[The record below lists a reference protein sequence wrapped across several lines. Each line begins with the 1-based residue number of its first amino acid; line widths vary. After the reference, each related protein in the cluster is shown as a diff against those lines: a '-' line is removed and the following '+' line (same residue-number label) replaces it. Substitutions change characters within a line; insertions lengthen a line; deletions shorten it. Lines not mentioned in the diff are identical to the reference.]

1 MTQEQIINVI
11 YRLQCCSSTI
21 AAELSTLLLTGD
33 KSCKSRF
40 SNLLLLN
47 DYITQF
53 KKYNTVAGSINCITE
68 EQFTT
73 MYNNASELCKLCDCG
88 TPFQSY
94 NSPYT
99 APLAN
104 ITLSPSPALVDDK
117 LIRSIPFT
125 FANTI
130 DATITRTSS
139 KNMITYAL
147 QRSYDNSSWTTLSS
161 NDATN
166 PVTTILGLTDLAQP
180 ANQNNYYVRAFV
192 SDEQV
197 PAGQAISAVASF
209 GIYQPVLYGYTTQS
223 NPTLVDLTTLVS
235 VPQGAGSGQLDY
247 ANSSADKTINGLF
260 FDFNAN
266 PNFRFC
272 IAYDD
277 SYGTLTSFSDGF
289 FNYISNFTSNTKT
302 LTFGDGT
309 VKTYKVYV
317 YNLTISSGT
326 YTINTY

>member
-21 AAELSTLLLTGD
+21 AAELSTLLLMGD

-53 KKYNTVAGSINCITE
+53 KKYNTIPGSINCITE
-68 EQFTT
+68 TDFQN

-94 NSPYT
+94 NSPYS

-104 ITLSPSPALVDDK
+104 IICSPTVTLIDNK

-125 FANTI
+125 FGNTI
-130 DATITRTSS
+130 DATITRTST

-147 QRSYDNSSWTTLSS
+147 QRSYDNSSWVTLTS
-161 NDATN
+161 NDAVN
-166 PVTTILGLTDLAQP
+166 PVTTITGVTDLVQP
-180 ANQNNYYVRAFV
+180 VNQDNYYVRAFV
-192 SDEQV
+192 TDEQI
-197 PAGQAISAVASF
+197 PTGQAISAVTSF

-223 NPTLVDLTTLVS
+223 NPTLVDLTTLVP
-235 VPQGAGSGQLDY
+235 VPQGTSSGELDY
-247 ANSSADKTINGLF
+247 SNSSADKTINGLF

-277 SYGTLTSFSDGF
+277 SYGSLTTFTDGF
-289 FNYISNFTSNTKT
+289 FNYLSNFTSNTKT

-326 YTINTY
+326 YTIDTN